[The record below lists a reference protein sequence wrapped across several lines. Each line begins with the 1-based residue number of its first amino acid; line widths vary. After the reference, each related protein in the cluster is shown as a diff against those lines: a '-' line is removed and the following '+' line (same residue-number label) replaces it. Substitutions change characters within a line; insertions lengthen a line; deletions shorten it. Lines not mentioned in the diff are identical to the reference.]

1 VEAGILVVDVWV
13 NPVQT
18 NEFVHLQLKY
28 GDASVQ

>member
-1 VEAGILVVDVWV
+1 VDVWV